1 MYCKILVIFVK
12 VFFVFCRIFQNFF
25 FFYIILIEGYFEKLK
40 MVVEKVYCFKNKF
53 VDIVMEVS
61 FVGFVL
67 IFQIEIF

>member
-40 MVVEKVYCFKNKF
+40 MAVEKVYCFKNKF

-67 IFQIEIF
+67 IFQIEIL